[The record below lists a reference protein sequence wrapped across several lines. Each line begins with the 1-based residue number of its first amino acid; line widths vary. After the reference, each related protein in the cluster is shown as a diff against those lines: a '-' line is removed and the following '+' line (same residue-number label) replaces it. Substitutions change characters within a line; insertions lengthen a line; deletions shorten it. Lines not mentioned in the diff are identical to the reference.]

1 MSLVVREMTV
11 DEVDLLIDYFHRST
25 PEHLQML
32 GVDPARLPAREDWR
46 AAYLADYRRPL
57 QERSSL
63 LVMWELDGVAIGFST
78 ADKITYGEQA
88 HMHLHITDPERRR
101 SGIGSECVRAT
112 ADLYFEVLALERL
125 FCQPNAFN
133 MAPNRTLQRAGFRY
147 VKTYETVPGALNHHQ
162 AVTLWVLEG
171 PRATDA
177 R

>member
-11 DEVDLLIDYFHRST
+11 DEVDLVIDYFHRST

-32 GVDPARLPAREDWR
+32 GVDPGRLPAREDWR
-46 AAYLADYRRPL
+46 ASYAADFDRPP

-63 LVMWELDGVAIGFST
+63 LVIWELDGVAIGFST
-78 ADKITYGEQA
+78 ADKIIHGEEA
-88 HMHLHITDPERRR
+88 YMHLHIADPERRR
-101 SGIGSECVRAT
+101 SGLGSECVRAT
-112 ADLYFEVLALERL
+112 AELYFKVLALERL

-133 MAPNRTLQRAGFRY
+133 VAPNRTLQRAGFRY